1 MDEPTTSQKQHLN
14 QRWLR
19 ILKPFGILL
28 LVLLGLHLV
37 IYFSS
42 DFLLRNYLKNKVSQ
56 ASEQKYEVDFDRFY
70 ISLFQR
76 GLIFEGFKLTPVE
89 EAFVNM
95 PDVPYYKI
103 SVPKISLTRLFYAF
117 GKREIQIGLISLN
130 NPSIEFRL
138 MEDEGLMLES
148 EEPSPLQLLEEE
160 IRKSFGDVGL
170 KEVRIKALQIKE
182 ADLLLKNFISQKSIK
197 IDHADVL
204 VKDIQLLQ
212 DRYPLTPLNAAGFS
226 IDLNNFEILLADSVH
241 NIKASEVRVSS
252 LEQFIKAKNVSI
264 SPDFT
269 KKSAT
274 YFEVNLDDLHLGDAD
289 INKVFY
295 TTEVDVGSL
304 RLSKPVF
311 HLFTSKSQEESTDE
325 GEFELYGLIEGILK
339 AIQVDSLEIEEG
351 KFTQTLIGELDKPR
365 IKSERID
372 FEMQNVYV
380 GPDSALTQD
389 QFFFAENASLLL
401 QGVELSLG
409 DQIHKFVGEYV
420 SLSSFDD
427 KILMRNVKIVPTTE
441 ADSVDNETIFEID
454 IPEIKIEKSNLKKIY
469 NEGIVDISNVMIDS
483 PEIILRDVQ
492 SNDETDKKSFDLQ
505 VLTRDF
511 LRGIYIERLEV
522 IEGSLVID
530 NNLRIRQDSLSF
542 GKLNLVLEKFAL
554 DQYTDSNGKGIFFAE
569 NLQVELKDY
578 ALKLADNLHVFK
590 ANSLFVD
597 TKSSIVRIEGFS
609 IRPFQVDQLQS
620 TLQNY
625 DKTTAIDLY
634 IPRFMATGVDLKR
647 AYFRGDLDIREIR
660 VPSPKINIYK
670 YGTKDRVDEDKVDRQ
685 DILDLLRAYFT
696 EVTVNRL
703 TLERGS
709 VNYENYGVEKLRT
722 FSEDNVSVAVKNFHI
737 DQNTTPAEVGNLFS
751 EEVDLGLNNYVFSIA
766 DGKYNIVA
774 DRISFNTAREEII
787 TSNVQL
793 RPSTRSVDKTRISVN
808 IPTLAFT
815 GVDLEK
821 FMFDNELNL
830 NKVKFSGS
838 SVNLLLNKDVDE
850 SENESRSRR
859 RDRTLPKTINL
870 INIDTVMAE
879 KANFNLS
886 IRENG
891 QARELVN
898 TGIDLSIFDFMLDS
912 ATLARGDVSAFFGGL
927 SLSID
932 EFWLTLP
939 DSVHRVTFSKV
950 ELDTRYEGILLN
962 NLRIIPHNLYGKPG
976 APIISGHIP
985 TALIKTKAVAE
996 AQVKKDL
1003 VISEFR
1009 LFRPDIEL
1017 FTDDEDNQSASEDS
1031 QEEVAVDNMSQV
1043 LERIFIEEFEIVDG
1057 NLSFYDKNASKEPQI
1072 FNRINVSLQDL
1083 DLDLEEM
1090 SGFDKSALLKKEF
1103 KVSLPDYEIYTK
1115 DSLNVIRI
1123 GYVMISQDKIQLQQ
1137 VSFEPLYGKYQ
1148 YTKIANQ
1155 EIDVMNMQI
1164 PEILIKKPDL
1174 KLLADKQM
1182 LKAEVLSVMD
1192 LNGTIFRDKRFPS
1205 AVGKYKMMPQELM
1218 QQVGFD
1224 AMIDTLKL
1232 ENGRI
1237 SYEEFPEK
1245 GMVPGEINFSELDA
1259 LVFPFHLSKEKQGFD
1274 LDQSFIKGNVKLNDV
1289 APLTLSGIMYYQ
1301 APYQMFIQAEV
1312 GAFDF
1317 ELINPILMPN
1327 AFVKVR
1333 QGQVHG
1339 GEWSFVADNKDARGE
1354 MVLKYNDLRV
1364 DLLDERTLEVGKGR
1378 KKILTFVLNTFAL
1391 KSHNPRKF
1399 PRNTVKGQI
1408 YEPRNTEKFI
1418 FNYWWKTTFSGMKG
1432 TFGFGQSR
1440 PPKKLPLIKKKE
1452 EE

>member
-1 MDEPTTSQKQHLN
+1 MDETTTPNNRLKN
-14 QRWLR
+14 PRWLKYV
-19 ILKPFGILL
+19 KPLGITVLVL
-28 LVLLGLHLV
+28 LVLQMV

-42 DFLLRNYLKNKVSQ
+42 DFFLRNYLKNKVSQ

-70 ISLFQR
+70 VSLFQR
-76 GLIFEGFKLTPVE
+76 GLIFEGFKLIPVE
-89 EAFVNM
+89 EAFVDM

-103 SVPKISLTRLFYAF
+103 EVPKISLTRLFYAF
-117 GKREIQIGLISLN
+117 RKREFQIGMVALS

-138 MEDEGLMLES
+138 IEDVES
-148 EEPSPLQLLEEE
+148 LQESGEKSPLQLLEEE
-160 IRKSFGDVGL
+160 IRKSFGEMGL
-170 KEVRIKALQIKE
+170 KEIRVKSLVVKE

-197 IDHADVL
+197 IDHADIL

-212 DRYPLTPLNAAGFS
+212 DRSPQTPLNAAGFS
-226 IDLNNFEILLADSVH
+226 IDLDNFEILLADSVH
-241 NIKASEVRVSS
+241 NIKASEVHVSS
-252 LEQFIKAKNVSI
+252 IEQFIKAKNVSI
-264 SPDFT
+264 SPDFS
-269 KKSAT
+269 KKSST
-274 YFEVNLDDLHLGDAD
+274 YFQVHLNDLQVGDAD

-304 RLSKPVF
+304 RLYKPVF
-311 HLFTSKSQEESTDE
+311 HLFNSKDRVEASNQDS
-325 GEFELYGLIEGILK
+325 FELYALIEGILK
-339 AIQVDSLEIEEG
+339 AIQVESLEIEEG
-351 KFTQTLIGELDKPR
+351 KFTQTVVGEIDKPR
-365 IKSERID
+365 IKSDRID
-372 FEMQNVYV
+372 FEMQNVYI
-380 GPDSALTQD
+380 GPDNKLTQD
-389 QFFFAENASLLL
+389 QFFFAENAALVL

-409 DQIHKFVGEYV
+409 DQLHKFVGEHV
-420 SLSSFDD
+420 SLSSFEDE
-427 KILMRNVKIVPTTE
+427 ILMRNVKIVPTDE
-441 ADSVDNETIFEID
+441 ADSVDDETIFEID
-454 IPEIKIEKSNLKKIY
+454 VPEIRIEKSNLKKIY
-469 NEGIVDISNVMIDS
+469 NEGIVDISTVMINS
-483 PEIILRDVQ
+483 PEIILRDIEANREV
-492 SNDETDKKSFDLQ
+492 EKKPFDLQ
-505 VLTRDF
+505 ALTRDY
-511 LRGIYIERLEV
+511 LRAIYIEKLAV
-522 IEGSLVID
+522 NEGSLVID

-554 DQYTDSNGKGIFFAE
+554 DQYTDRNGKGIFFAE

-578 ALKLADNLHVFK
+578 ALKLSDNLHVFK
-590 ANSLFVD
+590 ANSLYLD

-609 IRPFQVDQLQS
+609 IRPFQIGQLQAN
-620 TLQNY
+620 LRNY
-625 DKTTAIDLY
+625 DKSTAIDLY

-647 AYFRGDLDIREIR
+647 AYFRGDLDIKEIR
-660 VPSPKINIYK
+660 VPSPKISIYNF
-670 YGTKDRVDEDKVDRQ
+670 GPREKDDSDRVDRQ

-696 EVTVNRL
+696 EVTVNHL
-703 TLERGS
+703 ILERGS
-709 VNYENYGVEKLRT
+709 LNYENYGREKLRT

-751 EEVDLGLNNYVFSIA
+751 EEVNLGLNNYVFSIA

-793 RPSTRSVDKTRISVN
+793 RPSTRTADKTRISVN
-808 IPTLAFT
+808 IPTLSFT
-815 GVDLEK
+815 GFDLEK

-830 NKVKFSGS
+830 NKVKLSGS
-838 SVNLLLNKDVDE
+838 SVNLLLNKDVDDSE
-850 SENESRSRR
+850 SEPRSRR

-886 IRENG
+886 MRENG
-891 QARELVN
+891 HARELVD

-912 ATLARGDVSAFFGGL
+912 ASLAKGDISGFFGGL

-985 TALIKTKAVAE
+985 TALIKTKAVAD
-996 AQVKKDL
+996 AQVNKDL

-1017 FTDDEDNQSASEDS
+1017 FTDEEEKADS
-1031 QEEVAVDNMSQV
+1031 SSPSDADVGDNMNQI
-1043 LERIFIEEFEIVDG
+1043 LERVVIEEFEIVDG
-1057 NLSFYDKNASKEPQI
+1057 NLSFYDKNATKEPQI

-1090 SGFDKSALLKKEF
+1090 SGFDRSALLKKEF

-1115 DSLNVIRI
+1115 DSMNVFKI
-1123 GYVMISQDKIQLQQ
+1123 GYAMISQDKIQLQQ
-1137 VSFEPLYGKYQ
+1137 VSLMPRFGKYA
-1148 YTKIANQ
+1148 YTRLANQ
-1155 EIDVMNMQI
+1155 EIDVMNLQI
-1164 PEILIKKPDL
+1164 PEIVIEKPDL
-1174 KLLADKQM
+1174 KLLADKQI
-1182 LKAEVLSVMD
+1182 LKAGGLAVMD
-1192 LNGTIFRDKRFPS
+1192 LEGQIFRDKRFPLPE
-1205 AVGKYKMMPQELM
+1205 GKYKMMPQELM

-1224 AMIDTLKL
+1224 ALIDTLKL
-1232 ENGRI
+1232 VNGKI
-1237 SYEEFPEK
+1237 TYEEFPEK
-1245 GMVPGEINFSELDA
+1245 GMVPGEIYFSDLNA
-1259 LVFPFHLSKEKQGFD
+1259 TLFPFHLSKEKEDFE
-1274 LDQSFIKGNVKLNDV
+1274 LSQSFLKGKVKINDV
-1289 APLTLSGIMYYQ
+1289 APISLSGIMYYQ
-1301 APYQMFIQAEV
+1301 APYQMFLQAEI
-1312 GAFDF
+1312 GTFDF

-1333 QGQVHG
+1333 EGHVHG
-1339 GEWSFVADNKDARGE
+1339 GEWSFVADNKEAKGE
-1354 MVLKYNDLRV
+1354 MILRYNDLRV
-1364 DLLDERTLEVGKGR
+1364 DLLDERTLELGKGR
-1378 KKILTFVLNTFAL
+1378 KRILTFVLNTFAL

-1408 YEPRNTEKFI
+1408 YEPRDTEKFI
-1418 FNYWWKTTFSGMKG
+1418 FNYWWRTTFSGMKG

-1440 PPKKLPLIKKKE
+1440 PPKKLPLIKRKE